1 MSGKTKRYI
10 VIIFLVILLTSIYFY
25 CYIVSKSGN
34 MESWIG
40 EYSFSEAFS
49 EEGSAPLVMQYNII
63 IYKEGNQL
71 YADVQRVGQTIMFCA
86 KAEVVGDDKWVSL
99 IFLDYLPENM
109 LTHESYK
116 NSVLISFK
124 KDEGN
129 IYTYWGKI
137 QPMLYENMMS
147 GEIYFIYKQEYLDMN
162 NSEKLNQE
170 LQKEFYAARFI
181 DKH

>member
-1 MSGKTKRYI
+1 
-10 VIIFLVILLTSIYFY
+10 
-25 CYIVSKSGN
+25 

-49 EEGSAPLVMQYNII
+49 EEGAAPLVMQYNIT

-71 YADVQRVGQTIMFCA
+71 YADVQMVGQTIMFCA
-86 KAEVVGDDKWVSL
+86 KAEVVGNDKWVSL

-116 NSVLISFK
+116 NSVLISLK
-124 KDEGN
+124 RNEGN

-147 GEIYFIYKQEYLDMN
+147 GEICFINKQE
-162 NSEKLNQE
+162 
-170 LQKEFYAARFI
+170 
-181 DKH
+181 